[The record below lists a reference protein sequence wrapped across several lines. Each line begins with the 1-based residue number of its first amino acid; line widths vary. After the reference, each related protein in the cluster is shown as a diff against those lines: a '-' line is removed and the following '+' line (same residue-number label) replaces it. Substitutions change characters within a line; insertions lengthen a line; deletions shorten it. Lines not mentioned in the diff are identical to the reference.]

1 MIAKFCEV
9 VGWLQEKSKQLEFN
23 YDIHYERLILL
34 KIKHSL
40 FTLVNVK
47 NCHVK
52 VLYYVMI
59 KKLKYSFTLNNLDTW
74 MITCMSERRV
84 NA

>member
-1 MIAKFCEV
+1 MIAKFYEAI
-9 VGWLQEKSKQLEFN
+9 GRLPEKSKQLEFY
-23 YDIHYERLILL
+23 YDNHYERFIIL

-59 KKLKYSFTLNNLDTW
+59 KKLKYSFTLNEFGQLDDHLY
-74 MITCMSERRV
+74 E
-84 NA
+84 